1 MLNDGLKFCNEM
13 LIKMDEKHFFK
24 ENYFS
29 PEMAKK
35 RVFETKNSQKMQKL
49 EKFKKKM
56 FFRNRFAII
65 QNVF

>member
-35 RVFETKNSQKMQKL
+35 RVFETKSPKNEKIEKL
-49 EKFKKKM
+49 SKKF